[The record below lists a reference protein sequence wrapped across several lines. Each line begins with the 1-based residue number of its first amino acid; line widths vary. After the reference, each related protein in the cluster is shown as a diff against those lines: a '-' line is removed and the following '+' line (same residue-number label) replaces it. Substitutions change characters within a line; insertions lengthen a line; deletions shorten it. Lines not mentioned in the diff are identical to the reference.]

1 MKKILIIL
9 LLTIATILPT
19 FASSW
24 VKVGEWQYIDKDN
37 IKYYVNDY
45 GTIDYQKKTFWRK
58 DTDTNQDYMINIE
71 KICNKKIGYIVTQ
84 EIIDYQKKQI
94 ASKSII
100 IYDENS
106 NVITSFN
113 NRDFQLE
120 WHSIVPD
127 SVGEIWYELVKS
139 PRKLKKI
146 YKEQV
151 Q

>member
-1 MKKILIIL
+1 MGRLIIR
-9 LLTIATILPT
+9 
-19 FASSW
+19 
-24 VKVGEWQYIDKDN
+24 
-37 IKYYVNDY
+37 
-45 GTIDYQKKTFWRK
+45 KKHFG
-58 DTDTNQDYMINIE
+58 E
-71 KICNKKIGYIVTQ
+71 KIQ
-84 EIIDYQKKQI
+84 
-94 ASKSII
+94 II